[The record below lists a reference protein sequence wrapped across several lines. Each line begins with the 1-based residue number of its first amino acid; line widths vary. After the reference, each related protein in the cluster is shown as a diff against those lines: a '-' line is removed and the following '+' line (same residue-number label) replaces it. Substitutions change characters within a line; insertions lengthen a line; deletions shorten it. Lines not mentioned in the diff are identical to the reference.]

1 MISFDSFHTRRWY
14 RVAASFF
21 FFVQGITFA
30 SWASRIPDIKNLLGL
45 STGELG
51 AVLFAMP
58 MGQLSAMALSGYL
71 VSRYGS
77 KKMLTVAALV
87 YPTALVG
94 LGTVGTVW
102 QLAIGLYAFGITGNL
117 INISIN
123 TQGVGVERLYG
134 RSIMASFHGIWSL
147 AGFIGGLLSTV
158 VVGYGIT
165 PLRHFLMVYAFALV
179 VLLSFKNTLLPR
191 DMVRREGSG
200 PARIFA
206 RPDRFIA
213 LLGLIVFASM
223 ICEGAMFNWSSIYFE
238 EVIKPNENLIRLGYI
253 AFMST
258 MALGRLTADRIVNR
272 LGIVTMLRAS
282 SLLLVSGFMLAVL
295 VPTLVSATIG
305 FLMIGF
311 GTSSVVP
318 LCYGMAGKSKKL
330 LPGIALATVSTI
342 GFMGFLI
349 GPPVI
354 GFVADMLSLQ
364 WSFALVAVLSLIPLA
379 VAPKLMVYVQQTTQ
393 DEAKAR
399 IDEIKR
405 ARRA

>member
-1 MISFDSFHTRRWY
+1 MILFDSFHTRRWY

-21 FFVQGITFA
+21 FFVQGMTFA
-30 SWASRIPDIKNLLGL
+30 SWASRIPDVKNLLGL

-58 MGQLSAMALSGYL
+58 LGQLSAMALSGYL

-77 KKMLTVAALV
+77 KKMLTLAALI
-87 YPTALVG
+87 YPAALVG
-94 LGTVGTVW
+94 LGAVHTVW
-102 QLAIGLYAFGITGNL
+102 QLAMGLYAFGVTGNL

-123 TQGVGVERLYG
+123 TQGIGVERLYG

-147 AGFIGGLLSTV
+147 AGFVGGLLSTV

-165 PLRHFLMVYAFALV
+165 PFWHFVMVYVFALT
-179 VLLSFKNTLLPR
+179 VLLLFKGTLLPR

-200 PARIFA
+200 PVRIFA
-206 RPDRFIA
+206 KPDRFIA

-238 EVIKPNENLIRLGYI
+238 EVIKPDAKYIRLGYI

-258 MALGRLTADRIVNR
+258 MALGRLTADKLVNR
-272 LGIVTMLRAS
+272 LGIVFMLKIS
-282 SLLLVSGFMLAVL
+282 SLLIASGFMLAVWWPSL
-295 VPTLVSATIG
+295 VAATVG

-311 GTSSVVP
+311 GTSAVVP
-318 LCYGMAGKSKKL
+318 LCYGLAGKSKKL
-330 LPGIALATVSTI
+330 LPGIALATVCTI

-354 GFVADMLSLQ
+354 GIVADVLSLQ
-364 WSFALVAVLSLIPLA
+364 WSFGLVALLSLIPLFL
-379 VAPKLMVYVQQTTQ
+379 APKLVGYIQSAQS
-393 DEAKAR
+393 EAKAR
-399 IDEIKR
+399 IDEIERAKR
-405 ARRA
+405 A